1 MTKRVVLI
9 GHPVA
14 HSLSG
19 AMQQAAF
26 DAQGIDARYELW
38 DRAPIALA
46 DAIAEVRGDGFLGAN
61 VTIPHKERVVP
72 MIDKLTEEAQA
83 TGAVNT
89 ITREGR
95 RLVGHNTDVP
105 GFKVALD
112 GLVGRQK
119 MPRAA
124 IVLGANIT
132 IPHKERVVP
141 MVDRLTEEASATG
154 AVNTLTREGMRL
166 IGHNTDVAGFKVA
179 LDRLVGRQ
187 KMPRQAVLLGAG
199 GGGRAVVYGL
209 IREGFQRIVV
219 FNRHLHR
226 AEGLVKHFGRQA
238 AHMELRAMPWHES
251 IIESELAKTKV
262 LINATS
268 IGLTSDASPVPAEA
282 LHDDLLV
289 LDLIYSRTRLIRDA
303 EAAGATVAD
312 GELMLLHQGA
322 AAFTLWTG
330 QPAPLDLMQERL
342 AAARA
347 GGLRSAEGEPAGA
360 EPAGAGAAASGPAET
375 GTNGTAVKET
385 NGTGRSEP
393 AGEAATT
400 AAGD

>member
-26 DAQGIDARYELW
+26 DDRGIDARYEMW

-46 DAIAEVRGDGFLGAN
+46 EAITELRGEEFLGAN

-72 MIDKLTEEAQA
+72 MMEKLTEEAHA
-83 TGAVNT
+83 IGAVNT
-89 ITREGR
+89 VTREGK

-112 GLVGRQK
+112 
-119 MPRAA
+119 
-124 IVLGANIT
+124 
-132 IPHKERVVP
+132 
-141 MVDRLTEEASATG
+141 
-154 AVNTLTREGMRL
+154 
-166 IGHNTDVAGFKVA
+166 
-179 LDRLVGRQ
+179 RLVGKQ
-187 KMPRQAVLLGAG
+187 KMPRQAVVLGAG
-199 GGGRAVVYGL
+199 GGARAVVYGL
-209 IREGFQRIVV
+209 ITEGFQRIIV

-226 AEGLVKHFGRQA
+226 AEGLVKHFGRSA

-251 IIESELAKTKV
+251 IIEAELAKTKV
-262 LINATS
+262 LVNATS
-268 IGLTSDASPVPAEA
+268 IGLTADISPIPAEV

-289 LDLIYSRTRLIRDA
+289 LDLIYAKTRLLRDA
-303 EAAGATVAD
+303 EAAGATTAD

-330 QPAPLDLMQERL
+330 QAAPLELMQVKL
-342 AAARA
+342 AEARA
-347 GGLRSAEGEPAGA
+347 GGLRSAEGEPTGELASESA
-360 EPAGAGAAASGPAET
+360 PAAAAAE
-375 GTNGTAVKET
+375 
-385 NGTGRSEP
+385 
-393 AGEAATT
+393 
-400 AAGD
+400 

>member
-1 MTKRVVLI
+1 MTRRVVLI

-26 DAQGIDARYELW
+26 DDQGVDATYELW
-38 DRAPIALA
+38 DRAPIVLP
-46 DAIAEVRGDGFLGAN
+46 DAIAEIRGDDFLGAN

-72 MIDKLTEEAQA
+72 LVDKLTEEAQA

-112 GLVGRQK
+112 HLVGRQK

-124 IVLGANIT
+124 IVLGA
-132 IPHKERVVP
+132 
-141 MVDRLTEEASATG
+141 
-154 AVNTLTREGMRL
+154 
-166 IGHNTDVAGFKVA
+166 
-179 LDRLVGRQ
+179 
-187 KMPRQAVLLGAG
+187 G
-199 GGGRAVVYGL
+199 GGARAVVYGL

-226 AEGLVKHFGRQA
+226 AEAMVKHFGRTA
-238 AHMELRAMPWHES
+238 SHMELRAMPWHES
-251 IIESELAKTKV
+251 IIESELGKSKILV
-262 LINATS
+262 NATS
-268 IGLTSDASPVPAEA
+268 IGLTGDASPIPAEI
-282 LHDDLLV
+282 LPPELLV
-289 LDLIYSRTRLIRDA
+289 LDLIYKRTRLLRDA
-303 EAAGATVAD
+303 TAAGATVAD

-330 QPAPLDLMQERL
+330 LPAPVDVMQRAL
-342 AAARA
+342 SAARSE
-347 GGLRSAEGEPAGA
+347 GVRSAEGEPTG
-360 EPAGAGAAASGPAET
+360 EPEATAAGAGTATGGP
-375 GTNGTAVKET
+375 G
-385 NGTGRSEP
+385 
-393 AGEAATT
+393 AG
-400 AAGD
+400 